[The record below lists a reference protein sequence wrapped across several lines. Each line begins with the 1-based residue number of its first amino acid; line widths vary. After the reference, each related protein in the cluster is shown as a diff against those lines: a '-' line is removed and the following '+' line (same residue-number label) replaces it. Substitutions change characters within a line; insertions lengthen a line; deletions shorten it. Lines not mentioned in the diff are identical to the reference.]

1 MTRSELIQI
10 LAEKQ
15 PNLSFKE
22 TENIVK
28 DIFDHMAEALGKGER
43 IEIRGF
49 GSFSIRFRKPRLAR
63 NPKTGERLHK
73 EGKYTPYF
81 RPGKE
86 MRDRVNLSAKEY
98 PLVEDSNEKD
108 ED

>member
-10 LAEKQ
+10 LAEKLPQ
-15 PNLSFKE
+15 LSFKE
-22 TENIVK
+22 TENAVR
-28 DIFDHMAEALGKGER
+28 DVFEQMADGLGQGKR

-63 NPKTGERLHK
+63 NPKTGERLRK

-86 MRDRVNLSAKEY
+86 MRERVNASAKDF
-98 PLVEDSNEKD
+98 PLLEVSED

>member
-10 LAEKQ
+10 LAEKL
-15 PNLSFKE
+15 PELSFKE
-22 TENIVK
+22 TENAIR
-28 DIFDHMAEALGKGER
+28 DIFDQMAEGLGQGKR

-63 NPKTGERLHK
+63 NPKTGERLQK
-73 EGKYTPYF
+73 EGKYAPYF

-86 MRDRVNLSAKEY
+86 MRERVNANAKDF
-98 PLVEDSNEKD
+98 PLLEVPED